1 MRGILL
7 CGDEALHGIRP
18 SVFSAS
24 SEQSYQRDAVERVS
38 SRSPTLQP
46 NLWFTL
52 YPVGL
57 YSGNF
62 SLSAQE
68 GLECVETGWESGE
81 ESPEAIRR
89 QRGCGFLWP
98 LLSPGSLKSYA

>member
-1 MRGILL
+1 MKGILL
-7 CGDEALHGIRP
+7 CGDEALHGISP

-46 NLWFTL
+46 NLWFTP

-62 SLSAQE
+62 SLNAQE
-68 GLECVETGWESGE
+68 GLECVETGWEKGE
-81 ESPEAIRR
+81 ESPEAIQESERVW
-89 QRGCGFLWP
+89 FSVASVKPW
-98 LLSPGSLKSYA
+98 